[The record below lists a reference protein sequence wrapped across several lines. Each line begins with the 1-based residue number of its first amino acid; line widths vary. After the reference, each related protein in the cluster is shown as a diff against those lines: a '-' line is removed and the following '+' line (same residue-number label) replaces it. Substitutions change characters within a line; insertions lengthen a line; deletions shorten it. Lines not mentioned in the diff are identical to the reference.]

1 MEINEN
7 KEVTET
13 DNEELFVDAVNDA
26 PPPQDAMTT
35 TTAVVEE
42 EGGYDDDV
50 GSKDGGNENEADN
63 T

>member
-35 TTAVVEE
+35 TTEVVEE

-50 GSKDGGNENEADN
+50 VVVLMIPAIATRS
-63 T
+63 